1 MNIIDLV
8 KQIQNKNFDNFYVF
22 AGEEITLANIYLG
35 RMGNVKR
42 VDTVAEIYSK
52 LTTKNKLFKT
62 NESFVYV
69 VRDDTDFMN
78 NNKVEELISRMK
90 YNTLVFCC
98 TELKKN
104 SKFYKATKDHLIE
117 FNTMTTEQLIPEV
130 KKLLP
135 MDTKMAEQLIIACD
149 NNYGLIVN
157 EIDKVKYSDISIIE
171 ELIENSKTYEAY
183 NAVQM
188 LLAKDKDTMKYLI
201 NLLEAEQGSE
211 LGILGLLFNRASQ
224 LLQLQQGVLPPEL
237 NDWQAKKLMKINRLN
252 QRDLYRATRWC
263 RIYSEGI
270 KNGEY
275 LAYDAVLLCFMKIL
289 K

>member
-1 MNIIDLV
+1 
-8 KQIQNKNFDNFYVF
+8 
-22 AGEEITLANIYLG
+22 
-35 RMGNVKR
+35 
-42 VDTVAEIYSK
+42 
-52 LTTKNKLFKT
+52 
-62 NESFVYV
+62 
-69 VRDDTDFMN
+69 
-78 NNKVEELISRMK
+78 
-90 YNTLVFCC
+90 
-98 TELKKN
+98 
-104 SKFYKATKDHLIE
+104 
-117 FNTMTTEQLIPEV
+117 
-130 KKLLP
+130 

-201 NLLEAEQGSE
+201 NLLEAEQGNE

-275 LAYDAVLLCFMKIL
+275 LPYDAVLLCFMKIL